1 VLLILE
7 TLWFL
12 LFFSFQS
19 AKWSVTGDRTGALI
33 FCEWSTIQCIYLFER
48 IFSFDALVTEN
59 CWYFIEF
66 FGPGRVIFLKHFRLS
81 WLQFL
86 RSLNSFELF
95 VLIFHVLNFWTR
107 AISLSLHCVFR
118 GRGVT
123 LFLSFRGFRF
133 SRCRA
138 GEWTNDKIPY
148 HGESAY
154 ISHCRDV
161 VHFRDALHSLLHD
174 QILSNVHV
182 SADISK

>member
-1 VLLILE
+1 MLLILE

-33 FCEWSTIQCIYLFER
+33 LCEWSTIQCIYICLNL
-48 IFSFDALVTEN
+48 IFFRFDTFYWELLIFYCVLRSWS
-59 CWYFIEF
+59 CYFI
-66 FGPGRVIFLKHFRLS
+66 LHFY

-95 VLIFHVLNFWTR
+95 VLLFRVLNFWTR

-133 SRCRA
+133 
-138 GEWTNDKIPY
+138 
-148 HGESAY
+148 
-154 ISHCRDV
+154 RDV
-161 VHFRDALHSLLHD
+161 ARGSEPMIRFLTMVKALTSLIVGMSCISGMPC
-174 QILSNVHV
+174 ILYFM
-182 SADISK
+182 IRF

>member
-1 VLLILE
+1 MLLILE

-33 FCEWSTIQCIYLFER
+33 FCEWSTIQCICICLNIFFFLSMHLLLRTADILLSSSVLVVSFFFKLPYLD
-48 IFSFDALVTEN
+48 FSFFVLWILSSCLSKYFTYWFLDARDISFAAL
-59 CWYFIEF
+59 
-66 FGPGRVIFLKHFRLS
+66 RLS
-81 WLQFL
+81 GE
-86 RSLNSFELF
+86 RSHF
-95 VLIFHVLNFWTR
+95 VL
-107 AISLSLHCVFR
+107 VFPR
-118 GRGVT
+118 V
-123 LFLSFRGFRF
+123 SF

-161 VHFRDALHSLLHD
+161 IHFRDALHSLLHD